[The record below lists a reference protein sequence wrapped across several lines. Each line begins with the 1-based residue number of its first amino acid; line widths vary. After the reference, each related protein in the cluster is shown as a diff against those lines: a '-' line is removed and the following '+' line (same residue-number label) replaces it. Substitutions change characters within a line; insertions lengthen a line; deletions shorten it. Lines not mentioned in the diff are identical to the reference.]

1 MVGSQMKKYSYPL
14 YEIRTIT
21 DIKDLLIQS
30 TKLYADRPAFWVRP
44 MKNRPYTPVT
54 FSQVNQEVREMCA
67 SLSKLGMSN
76 KKVAVISENRY
87 EWAISYFAAVIFAG
101 MVVPIDR
108 DLPFE
113 DIQSLLNAAVVGC
126 VIYSAKFS
134 DSLIEWNSAQKTPAI
149 LINMDIAED
158 NESELSIRRVLE
170 KGTALLAAGD
180 SSFDDVIIDPSVAK
194 VLIFT
199 SGTVATPKGVLLSHK
214 NIVTNLMDM
223 CQMIY
228 IDENDIFLSV
238 LPLHHTYECTCG
250 FLCQIYRGSS
260 IVYCDGLKYILSNF
274 KEVGATVMLGVP
286 AIFETLYRR
295 LWAVAGKNGVE
306 RKLKAGLKISAVL
319 RRFGID
325 IRRKLFADIHNS
337 FGGKLRLFISG
348 AAAVDPEVSKGFRD
362 LGISFL
368 QGYGIT
374 ECAPIVAVNRDKQ
387 YKDNASGLFM
397 PRMDIRLNNK
407 NDDGVGEIE
416 CRGDNVMIGYYGN
429 NEATV
434 AAFADHWFKTGD
446 LGVMDKDGF
455 LTVTGR
461 EKNVIVMKNGKN
473 VYPEELEFLVEKHP
487 EVSECM
493 VYGEY
498 NEKLQEIQLSIQV
511 LPNFDYIQMTYG
523 DKPPEEVK
531 KIIEHIV
538 LKINKRNVRYKYIRN
553 VYMRDSEFVKTTTR
567 KIKRYA
573 QIPLQPK

>member
-1 MVGSQMKKYSYPL
+1 MKKYSYPL
-14 YEIRTIT
+14 YEIRAIT

-30 TKLYADRPAFWVRP
+30 VKLYADRPAFWVRP
-44 MKNRPYTPVT
+44 MKNRPYAPIT
-54 FSQVNQEVREMCA
+54 FSQLNQEVREMCA

-87 EWAISYFAAVIFAG
+87 EWAVSYFAAVIYAG

-113 DIQSLLNAAVVGC
+113 DIQSLLNAAEVSC

-134 DSLIEWNSAQKTPAI
+134 DSLMEWNAARKTPAI

-170 KGTALLAAGD
+170 NGTALLAAGD
-180 SSFDDVIIDPSVAK
+180 SSFDDVVIDPSEAK

-199 SGTVATPKGVLLSHK
+199 SGTMATPKGVILSHK

-260 IVYCDGLKYILSNF
+260 IAYCDGLKYILSNF
-274 KEVGATVMLGVP
+274 KEAGATVMLGVP

-295 LWAVAGKNGVE
+295 LWAIAGKNGVE
-306 RKLKAGLKISAVL
+306 RKLKAALKISAVL

-325 IRRKLFADIHNS
+325 IRRKLFADIHKS

-348 AAAVDPEVSKGFRD
+348 AAAVDPEASKGFRD

-374 ECAPIVAVNRDKQ
+374 ECSPIVAVNRDKQ
-387 YKDNASGLFM
+387 YKDHAAGMYM
-397 PRMDIRLNNK
+397 PRVDIRLINK
-407 NDDGVGEIE
+407 NEDGVGEIA
-416 CRGDNVMIGYYGN
+416 CRGDNVMIGYYKN
-429 NEATV
+429 DAAT
-434 AAFADHWFKTGD
+434 ADAFTDGWFKTGD
-446 LGVMDKDGF
+446 LGVVDKDGF
-455 LTVTGR
+455 LMVTGR

-473 VYPEELEFLVEKHP
+473 VYPEELEFLVEKHQ

-498 NEKLQEIQLSIQV
+498 IERLQETQLSIQV
-511 LPNFDYIQMTYG
+511 LPNFEYIQETYG
-523 DKPPEEVK
+523 DKQPEEIK
-531 KIIEHIV
+531 KLIEHII
-538 LKINKRNVRYKYIRN
+538 LKINRRNVRYKYIRN
-553 VYMRDSEFVKTTTR
+553 VYLRENEFIKTTTR

-573 QIPLQPK
+573 QVPLQPK

>member
-1 MVGSQMKKYSYPL
+1 MKKYSYPL

-30 TKLYADRPAFWVRP
+30 VKLYADLPAFWVRP
-44 MKNRPYTPVT
+44 MKNRPYTPIT
-54 FSQVNQEVREMCA
+54 FSQLYQDVREMSA
-67 SLSKLGMSN
+67 ALSKMGMSN
-76 KKVAVISENRY
+76 KKVAIISENRY
-87 EWAISYFAAVIFAG
+87 EWAFSYLAAVICAG
-101 MVVPIDR
+101 MVVPLDR

-113 DIQSLLNAAVVGC
+113 DIQSLLNAAEAGC
-126 VIYSAKFS
+126 VIYSSKFS
-134 DSLIEWNSAQKTPAI
+134 DCLMEWNDTQKTPAV

-158 NESELSIRRVLE
+158 NENELSIRRVLE
-170 KGTALLAAGD
+170 NGNSLIAAGD
-180 SSFDDVIIDPSVAK
+180 SSFEDVVIDPSEARI
-194 VLIFT
+194 LIFT
-199 SGTVATPKGVLLSHK
+199 SGTIAKPKGVLLSHG

-228 IDENDIFLSV
+228 IDENDIFMSV

-260 IVYCDGLKYILSNF
+260 IAYCDGLKYILSNI

-286 AIFETLYRR
+286 AIFETMYRR
-295 LWAVAGKNGVE
+295 LWSVVSKDGME
-306 RKLKAGLKISAVL
+306 RKLKTGLKISGLA

-325 IRRKLFADIHNS
+325 VRRKLFADIHKS

-348 AAAVDPEVSKGFRD
+348 AAAVDPEVSRGFRD

-374 ECAPIVAVNRDKQ
+374 ECSPIVAANRDKQ
-387 YKDNASGLFM
+387 YKDHAAGM
-397 PRMDIRLNNK
+397 AVPRVEIKLINK
-407 NDDGVGEIE
+407 NADNVGEIT
-416 CRGDNVMIGYYGN
+416 CRGDNVMIGYYRDGI
-429 NEATV
+429 ATN
-434 AAFADHWFKTGD
+434 AAFEDGWFKTGD

-455 LTVTGR
+455 LTITGR

-473 VYPEELEFLVEKHP
+473 VYPEELEFFVARHQEIA
-487 EVSECM
+487 ECM

-498 NEKLQEIQLSIQV
+498 AEKHQETQLCIQI
-511 LPNFDYIQMTYG
+511 LPNYEYIQETYG
-523 DKPPEEVK
+523 DKQPEEIQ
-531 KIIEHIV
+531 KIIENIV
-538 LKINKRNVRYKYIRN
+538 SKVNKRNVRYKYIRN
-553 VYMRDSEFVKTTTR
+553 VYLRDNEFIKTTTR

>member
-1 MVGSQMKKYSYPL
+1 MKKYSYPL
-14 YEIRTIT
+14 YEVRNIT
-21 DIKDLLIQS
+21 DLKDLLTQS
-30 TKLYADRPAFWVRP
+30 LKLYADRPAFWVRP
-44 MKNRPYTPVT
+44 MKNRSYEPIT
-54 FSQVNQEVREMCA
+54 FSQFGQEVREMGSA
-67 SLSKLGMSN
+67 MSKLGLSN
-76 KKVAVISENRY
+76 KKVAIISENRY
-87 EWAISYFAAVIFAG
+87 EWAVSYFAAAVCAG

-113 DIQSLLNAAVVGC
+113 DILSLLNSAEVGC

-134 DSLIEWNSAQKTPAI
+134 DCLMEWNAEQKIPAI

-170 KGTALLAAGD
+170 KGNALLSAGD
-180 SSFDDVIIDPSVAK
+180 SSFDDTVVDPSEAK

-199 SGTVATPKGVLLSHK
+199 SGTIAAPKGVILSHK

-228 IDENDIFLSV
+228 IDENDIFLSM

-260 IVYCDGLKYILSNF
+260 IAYCDGLKYILSNI
-274 KEVGATVMLGVP
+274 KELGVTVMLGVP
-286 AIFETLYRR
+286 AIFETMYRR
-295 LWAVAGKNGVE
+295 LWAVACKNGME
-306 RKLKAGLKISAVL
+306 NKLKTGLKISGVTRL
-319 RRFGID
+319 FGFDVRR
-325 IRRKLFADIHNS
+325 RLFANIHES

-387 YKDNASGLFM
+387 YKDHAAGMAM
-397 PRMDIRLNNK
+397 PRVDIRLINK
-407 NDDGVGEIE
+407 TTDGVGEIA
-416 CRGDNVMIGYYGN
+416 CRGDNVMVGYFKSDA
-429 NEATV
+429 ATA
-434 AAFADHWFKTGD
+434 AAFADGWFKTGD
-446 LGVMDKDGF
+446 LGVIDKDGF
-455 LTVTGR
+455 LTITGR

-473 VYPEELEFLVEKHP
+473 VYPEELEFLVCRHQ

-498 NEKLQEIQLSIQV
+498 IEKNQETQLSIQV
-511 LPNFDYIQMTYG
+511 LPNLEYIHATYG
-523 DKPPEEVK
+523 DKPREE
-531 KIIEHIV
+531 IRQMIEDIV
-538 LKINKRNVRYKYIRN
+538 SKVNKRNARYKFIRG
-553 VYMRDSEFVKTTTR
+553 VYLRENEFIKTTTR

-573 QIPLQPK
+573 QTPLQPK

>member
-1 MVGSQMKKYSYPL
+1 MKKYSYPL
-14 YEIRTIT
+14 YETRNIT
-21 DIKDLLIQS
+21 DLKDLLTQS
-30 TKLYADRPAFWVRP
+30 LRLYADRPAFWVRP
-44 MKNRPYTPVT
+44 MKNRPYAPIT
-54 FSQVNQEVREMCA
+54 FSQFGREVREMCSA
-67 SLSKLGMSN
+67 ISKLGLSN
-76 KKVAVISENRY
+76 KKVAIISENRY
-87 EWAISYFAAVIFAG
+87 EWAVSYFAAAVCAG

-113 DIQSLLNAAVVGC
+113 DILSLLNAAEVGC
-126 VIYSAKFS
+126 VIYSAKYS
-134 DSLIEWNSAQKTPAI
+134 DCLMEWNAERKTPAL

-170 KGTALLAAGD
+170 NGNALLSAGEN
-180 SSFDDVIIDPSVAK
+180 SFDDAVVDPSAAK

-199 SGTVATPKGVLLSHK
+199 SGTIAAPKGVLLSHK

-260 IVYCDGLKYILSNF
+260 IAYCDGLKYILSNI
-274 KEVGATVMLGVP
+274 KELGVTVMLGVP
-286 AIFETLYRR
+286 AIFEAMYRR
-295 LWAVAGKNGVE
+295 LWAVACKNGME
-306 RKLKAGLKISAVL
+306 NKLRTGLKISGVTRL
-319 RRFGID
+319 FGLDVRR
-325 IRRKLFADIHNS
+325 RLFANIHES

-387 YKDNASGLFM
+387 YKDHAAGMAS
-397 PRMDIRLNNK
+397 PRVDIRLINK
-407 NDDGVGEIE
+407 TADGVGEIA
-416 CRGDNVMIGYYGN
+416 CRGDNVMVGYFKSG
-429 NEATV
+429 A
-434 AAFADHWFKTGD
+434 AASDAFADGWFKTGD
-446 LGVMDKDGF
+446 LGVIDKEGF
-455 LTVTGR
+455 LTITGR

-473 VYPEELEFLVEKHP
+473 VYPEELEFLVCRRQ
-487 EVSECM
+487 EVSECL

-498 NEKLQEIQLSIQV
+498 IEKNQETQLIIQA
-511 LPNFDYIQMTYG
+511 LPNLEYIHATYG
-523 DKPPEEVK
+523 DKSREE
-531 KIIEHIV
+531 IRQMIEDIV
-538 LKINKRNVRYKYIRN
+538 SKVNKRNARYKFIHN
-553 VYMRDSEFVKTTTR
+553 VYLRESEFVKTTTR

-573 QIPLQPK
+573 QAPLQPK

>member
-1 MVGSQMKKYSYPL
+1 MKKYSYPL
-14 YEIRTIT
+14 YETRNIT
-21 DIKDLLIQS
+21 DLKDLLVQS
-30 TKLYADRPAFWVRP
+30 LKLYADRPAFWVRP
-44 MKNRPYTPVT
+44 MKNRHYAPIT
-54 FSQVNQEVREMCA
+54 FSQFGRETREMGSA
-67 SLSKLGMSN
+67 ISKLGLSN
-76 KKVAVISENRY
+76 KKVAIISENRY
-87 EWAISYFAAVIFAG
+87 EWAISYFAAAVCAG

-113 DIQSLLNAAVVGC
+113 DILSLLNAAEVGC
-126 VIYSAKFS
+126 VIYSAKYS
-134 DSLIEWNSAQKTPAI
+134 DCLMDWNAERKTPVL

-170 KGTALLAAGD
+170 NGNALLSAGE
-180 SSFDDVIIDPSVAK
+180 SSFDDAVIDPSAAK

-199 SGTVATPKGVLLSHK
+199 SGTIAAPKGVLLSHK

-260 IVYCDGLKYILSNF
+260 IAYCDGLKYILSNI
-274 KEVGATVMLGVP
+274 KELGVTVMLGVP
-286 AIFETLYRR
+286 AIFETMYRR
-295 LWAVAGKNGVE
+295 LWTVASKNGSE
-306 RKLKAGLKISAVL
+306 NKLKTGLKISGVTRL
-319 RRFGID
+319 FGLDVRR
-325 IRRKLFADIHNS
+325 RLFANIHES

-387 YKDNASGLFM
+387 HKDHAAGMAM
-397 PRMDIRLNNK
+397 PRVDIRLINK
-407 NDDGVGEIE
+407 TADGVGEIA
-416 CRGDNVMIGYYGN
+416 CRGDNVMVGYFKGVD
-429 NEATV
+429 AT
-434 AAFADHWFKTGD
+434 ADAFADGWFKTGD
-446 LGVMDKDGF
+446 LGVIDKEGF
-455 LTVTGR
+455 LTITGR

-473 VYPEELEFLVEKHP
+473 VYPEELEFLVCRRQ
-487 EVSECM
+487 EVAECL

-498 NEKLQEIQLSIQV
+498 VEKNQETQLSIQV
-511 LPNFDYIQMTYG
+511 LPNLEYIHATYG
-523 DKPPEEVK
+523 DKSREE
-531 KIIEHIV
+531 IRQMIEDIV
-538 LKINKRNVRYKYIRN
+538 SKVNKRNARYKFIRN
-553 VYMRDSEFVKTTTR
+553 VYLRENEFVKTTTR

-573 QIPLQPK
+573 QTPLQPK

>member
-1 MVGSQMKKYSYPL
+1 MVDFQMKKYSYPL

-30 TKLYADRPAFWVRP
+30 VKLYADRPAFWVRP
-44 MKNRPYTPVT
+44 IKNRPYEPIT
-54 FSQVNQEVREMCA
+54 FSQLNQEVREMCA

-76 KKVAVISENRY
+76 KKVAIISENRY
-87 EWAISYFAAVIFAG
+87 EWAVSYFAAVIYAD
-101 MVVPIDR
+101 MVVPVDR

-113 DIQSLLNAAVVGC
+113 DIQSLLNAAEVGC

-134 DSLIEWNSAQKTPAI
+134 DILIEWNAAQKNPAI

-158 NESELSIRRVLE
+158 NESEFSIRRVLE
-170 KGTALLAAGD
+170 NGTALLAAGD
-180 SSFDDVIIDPSVAK
+180 RSFEDVVIDPSAAK

-199 SGTVATPKGVLLSHK
+199 SGTIATPKGVLLSHK

-250 FLCQIYRGSS
+250 FLCQIYRGCS
-260 IVYCDGLKYILSNF
+260 IAYCDGLKYILSNF

-306 RKLKAGLKISAVL
+306 KKLKVSLKMSGVM
-319 RRFGID
+319 RRFGLD

-348 AAAVDPEVSKGFRD
+348 AAAVDPEASKGFRD

-387 YKDNASGLFM
+387 YKDHAAGMTM
-397 PRMDIRLNNK
+397 PRVEIRLINTNE
-407 NDDGVGEIE
+407 DGVGEIA
-416 CRGDNVMIGYYGN
+416 CRGDNVMIGYYRN
-429 NEATV
+429 DDAT
-434 AAFADHWFKTGD
+434 ADAFADGWFKTGD

-473 VYPEELEFLVEKHP
+473 VYPEELEFLVEKHQ

-493 VYGEY
+493 VYGEFID
-498 NEKLQEIQLSIQV
+498 KLQETQLSIQV
-511 LPNFDYIQMTYG
+511 LPNFEYIQETYG
-523 DKPPEEVK
+523 DKQTEEIK
-531 KIIEHIV
+531 KMIENIISR
-538 LKINKRNVRYKYIRN
+538 INKRNVSYKYIRN
-553 VYMRDSEFVKTTTR
+553 VYLRENEFIKTTTR

-573 QIPLQPK
+573 QKPLQPK